1 MPLAKET
8 KMLEVVVC
16 EFLNFSLC
24 LILKISTVAV
34 SVCVCVSVNWR
45 DENKISHDFKF
56 NNQIIKF
63 YIYEG
68 TFALKINLLAFA
80 YF

>member
-34 SVCVCVSVNWR
+34 SVCVCVCVWVWIEEMRIRLVTTS
-45 DENKISHDFKF
+45 
-56 NNQIIKF
+56 
-63 YIYEG
+63 
-68 TFALKINLLAFA
+68 NLTIRL
-80 YF
+80 

>member
-1 MPLAKET
+1 MPKDLPKKLRKSDDFFKVIKIIKGIENCLVLTRKMMPLAKET

-34 SVCVCVSVNWR
+34 SVCVCVCV
-45 DENKISHDFKF
+45 
-56 NNQIIKF
+56 
-63 YIYEG
+63 
-68 TFALKINLLAFA
+68 
-80 YF
+80 